1 MNTHQT
7 SNANQRKSGCC
18 CAGKSSISSAAPDTN
33 SVSRSSQ
40 PLHQLQVQ
48 GATCGGCV
56 KSIEHTLKSVSGVSE
71 ASMDLATG
79 VASVYGAADIGGAID
94 ALKQTGYEA
103 VLMTDSVS

>member
-56 KSIEHTLKSVSGVSE
+56 KSIEHTLKSVSGVGE

-79 VASVYGAADIGGAID
+79 VASLVGAVDADHLVEVLQGVGFPA
-94 ALKQTGYEA
+94 A
-103 VLMTDSVS
+103 VIR